1 MRDATLPRML
11 ASVKSEQP
19 GPAEEARGHDLAPA
33 VVKMLKRRLGG
44 SRKVKWITHEEMKA
58 KHFSG

>member
-1 MRDATLPRML
+1 ML